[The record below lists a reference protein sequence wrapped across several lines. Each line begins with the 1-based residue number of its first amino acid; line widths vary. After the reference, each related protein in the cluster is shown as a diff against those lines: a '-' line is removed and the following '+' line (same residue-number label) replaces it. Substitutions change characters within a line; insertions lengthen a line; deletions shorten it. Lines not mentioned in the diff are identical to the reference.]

1 MKPEA
6 LLQIASKQLRDL
18 LADKLVVGDLAPSE
32 YELRETTVVLP
43 GFPLPKGVI
52 LVSQIFTLEDF
63 ARFFWHKQLA
73 DAICTAQRYWP
84 SAAPR
89 GYIQIH

>member
-6 LLQIASKQLRDL
+6 LLQIASKQLRDM

-32 YELRETTVVLP
+32 YELRETNVVLP

-52 LVSQIFTLEDF
+52 LVS
-63 ARFFWHKQLA
+63 
-73 DAICTAQRYWP
+73 
-84 SAAPR
+84 
-89 GYIQIH
+89 